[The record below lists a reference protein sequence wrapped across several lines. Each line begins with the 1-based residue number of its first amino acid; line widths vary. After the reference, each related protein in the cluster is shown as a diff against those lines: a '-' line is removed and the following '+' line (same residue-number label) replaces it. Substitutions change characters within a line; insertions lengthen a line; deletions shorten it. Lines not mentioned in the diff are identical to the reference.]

1 MPSALKQS
9 IQDALEAYSPLRTS
23 RAEIAVTVNDGTVT
37 LSGYAP
43 STSIRD
49 MAAILA
55 GSVDGVGEV
64 VNDVWAAPELE
75 RSVALALAQD
85 ERTRPWFIRVRAE
98 GGYVQLQ
105 GELPDD
111 QAIETALEVARK
123 VKGPKKVVSALKA
136 RERLPEA
143 A

>member
-1 MPSALKQS
+1 MPSALQQS

-23 RAEIAVTVNDGTVT
+23 RADIAVTVNNGTVT
-37 LSGYAP
+37 LSGYVP
-43 STSIRD
+43 STSIKD

-55 GSVDGVGEV
+55 GSVDGVSEV
-64 VNDVWAAPELE
+64 VNDLLADPELE

-98 GGYVQLQ
+98 GGHVQLQ

-136 RERLPEA
+136 RERLPEVA
-143 A
+143 